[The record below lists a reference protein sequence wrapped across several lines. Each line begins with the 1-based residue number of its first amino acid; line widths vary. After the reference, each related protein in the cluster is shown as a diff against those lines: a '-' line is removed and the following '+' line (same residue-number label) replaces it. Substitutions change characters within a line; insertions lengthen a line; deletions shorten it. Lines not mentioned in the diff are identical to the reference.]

1 MIPVRYHPAAR
12 QELRDAVHRGE
23 SERPGRGALLE
34 AGVFHLLRR
43 IRRLP
48 RSAPRWPG
56 LRGPAEVRRVVVKRH
71 PYLVVYAILPE
82 QIVVIAVAHMRQM
95 PGYWQDR
102 LATLP
107 PVA

>member
-1 MIPVRYHPAAR
+1 M
-12 QELRDAVHRGE
+12 
-23 SERPGRGALLE
+23 
-34 AGVFHLLRR
+34 
-43 IRRLP
+43 
-48 RSAPRWPG
+48 
-56 LRGPAEVRRVVVKRH
+56 VVKRH